1 MTPLR
6 RVIGLWRPE
15 AVLLA
20 VGAVV
25 SLLCVGAGAALALT
39 AGRAVVPAALGG
51 LVLFWSLRL
60 SGAGRVGLRYAERM
74 LTHRATF
81 RALSRLR
88 VWFFREVARNSLGGL
103 GALRSGDALA
113 RLVDDV
119 QALDGLYIRIAIPAI
134 AVVVLLPML
143 MWSMAPAGPFPML
156 LLATLLL
163 TVSIVL
169 PLLAARGALGLGMRL
184 TDAGAGLRVAALD
197 AVTGLREVRAFGAE
211 GRMLASVQAREAA
224 LLRAQRQLA
233 RRGAAAQA
241 GAVLCGQLA
250 LLLVLVAGLPPQR
263 LLPAIMLT
271 LAAFEAVAIMPRAG
285 VLLGLANAAARRI
298 VSAAT
303 APPAVSEPIA
313 PLALPA
319 QHGLRFDS
327 VVFGYPGRP
336 HVLQGLSLDVPA
348 GTRVAILGPSGAGKS
363 TLAALALRVVTPE
376 SGRVLLGGAD
386 LTRLAS
392 ADVHASIAWLS
403 QSTTL
408 FEDTIRANLL
418 LAKPNADD
426 RALWQALEAAV
437 IADVV
442 HALPD
447 GLDTWLGAGGAGLS
461 GGQARRLALA
471 RTLLSD
477 APILLLDEP
486 ATGLDPAA
494 ERAFFTT
501 LNEVAEGRTVI
512 LIVHRLT
519 GVERLDR
526 IWRLSGG
533 KAVAAAG

>member
-1 MTPLR
+1 MSPLR

-20 VGAVV
+20 SGALV
-25 SLLCVGAGAALALT
+25 SLLCAGAGAALAMT
-39 AGRAVVPAALGG
+39 AGRAIVPAALGG
-51 LVLFWSLRL
+51 LVLLWSLRL
-60 SGAGRVGLRYAERM
+60 SGAGRVVLRYAERM

-81 RALSRLR
+81 RSLSRLR
-88 VWFFREVARNSLGGL
+88 VWFFREVARSSLGGL
-103 GALRSGDALA
+103 GSLRSGDALA

-134 AVVVLLPML
+134 AVIVLLPML
-143 MWSMAPAGPFPML
+143 MWAMLPAGPFPML
-156 LLATLLL
+156 VLATLLL
-163 TVSIVL
+163 TVSVVL
-169 PLLAARGALGLGMRL
+169 PALAARSAQGMGMRL
-184 TDAGAGLRVAALD
+184 TQAGAGLRVAALD

-233 RRGAAAQA
+233 RRGAAVQA
-241 GAVLCGQLA
+241 SAVICGQLA
-250 LLLVLVAGLPPQR
+250 ILLVLVAGLTPQR

-271 LAAFEAVAIMPRAG
+271 LAAFETVAIMPRAG

-298 VSAAT
+298 VTAAST
-303 APPAVSEPIA
+303 KPAVPEPA
-313 PLALPA
+313 KPRALPA
-319 QHGLRFDS
+319 GHGLGFEN

-336 HVLQGLSLDVPA
+336 PVLQGLSLDIPQ
-348 GTRVAILGPSGAGKS
+348 GSRIAILGPSGAGKS
-363 TLAALALRVVTPE
+363 TLAALALRVVAPGA
-376 SGRVLLGGAD
+376 GRVTLGGVDIAD
-386 LTRLAS
+386 LAS

-403 QSTTL
+403 QATTL
-408 FEDTIRANLL
+408 FEDTIRANLTL
-418 LAKPNADD
+418 SKPNAGDD
-426 RALWQALEAAV
+426 ALWRALEAAA

-442 HALPD
+442 RGLPE

-471 RTLLSD
+471 RTLLAD

-486 ATGLDPAA
+486 ATGLDPAT

>member
-1 MTPLR
+1 MSPLR

-15 AVLLA
+15 AALLA
-20 VGAVV
+20 SGALV
-25 SLLCVGAGAALALT
+25 SLLCAGAGAALAMT
-39 AGRAVVPAALGG
+39 AGRAIVPAALGG
-51 LVLFWSLRL
+51 LVLLWSLRL
-60 SGAGRVGLRYAERM
+60 SGAGRVILRYAERM
-74 LTHRATF
+74 LTHQATF
-81 RALSRLR
+81 RSLSRLR
-88 VWFFREVARNSLGGL
+88 VWFFRQVARSSLGGL
-103 GALRSGDALA
+103 GSLRSGDALA

-119 QALDGLYIRIAIPAI
+119 QALDGLYIRIVIPAL

-143 MWSMAPAGPFPML
+143 MWAMLPAGPFPML

-163 TVSIVL
+163 TVSVVL
-169 PLLAARGALGLGMRL
+169 PILAARSAQGLGMRL
-184 TDAGAGLRVAALD
+184 THAGAGLRVAALD

-211 GRMLASVQAREAA
+211 GRMLALVQAREAA

-233 RRGAAAQA
+233 RRGAAVQSS
-241 GAVLCGQLA
+241 AVVCGQLA
-250 LLLVLVAGLPPQR
+250 VLLVLVAGLPPQR

-271 LAAFEAVAIMPRAG
+271 LAVFEAVAIMPRAG
-285 VLLGLANAAARRI
+285 VLLGLANAAAHRI
-298 VSAAT
+298 VAAAST
-303 APPAVSEPIA
+303 APAVPEPGV
-313 PLALPA
+313 PLALPDG
-319 QHGLRFDS
+319 HGLRFDN

-336 HVLQGLSLDVPA
+336 PVLQGLSLDIPQGA
-348 GTRVAILGPSGAGKS
+348 RVAILGPSGAGKS
-363 TLAALALRVVTPE
+363 TLAALALRVVAPGA
-376 SGRVLLGGAD
+376 GRVTLGGVDIAD
-386 LTRLAS
+386 LAS

-403 QSTTL
+403 QATTL
-408 FEDTIRANLL
+408 FEDTIRANLTL
-418 LAKPNADD
+418 SRPGADD
-426 RALWQALEAAV
+426 DALWRALEAAA

-442 HALPD
+442 RQLPD

-471 RTLLSD
+471 RTLLAD

-494 ERAFFTT
+494 ERAFLTT

>member
-1 MTPLR
+1 MSALR
-6 RVIGLWRPE
+6 KVVGLWRPE
-15 AVLLA
+15 AALLA
-20 VGAVV
+20 SGAVV
-25 SLLCVGAGAALALT
+25 SLLCVGAGATLAMT
-39 AGRAVVPAALGG
+39 AGRAIVPTALGG
-51 LVLFWSLRL
+51 LVLLWSLRL
-60 SGAGRVGLRYAERM
+60 SGAGRVVLRYGERM

-81 RALSRLR
+81 RSLSRLR
-88 VWFFREVARNSLGGL
+88 VWFFRQVAKSSLGGL
-103 GALRSGDALA
+103 GSLRSGDALA

-119 QALDGLYIRIAIPAI
+119 QALDGLYIRIAIPAV
-134 AVVVLLPML
+134 AVLVLLPML
-143 MWSMAPAGPFPML
+143 MWATSPAGRLPML
-156 LLATLLL
+156 GLAALLL
-163 TVSIVL
+163 IVSIGL
-169 PLLAARGALGLGMRL
+169 PLAAARGAMGLGVRL

-211 GRMLASVQAREAA
+211 GRMLAAVQAREAA

-250 LLLVLVAGLPPQR
+250 LLLVLMAGLPSQR
-263 LLPAIMLT
+263 LLPALMLT

-298 VSAAT
+298 VAASSSQT
-303 APPAVSEPIA
+303 AVPEPAAPA
-313 PLALPA
+313 PLPDG
-319 QHGLRFDS
+319 HGLRFDS
-327 VVFGYPGRP
+327 VVFGYPGRGP
-336 HVLQGLSLDVPA
+336 VLQGLSLDIPQ
-348 GTRVAILGPSGAGKS
+348 GSRVAILGPSGAGKS
-363 TLAALALRVVTPE
+363 TLAALALRVVAPGA
-376 SGRVLLGGAD
+376 GRVLLGGVDIAQ
-386 LTRLAS
+386 LAS

-403 QSTTL
+403 QATTL
-408 FEDTIRANLL
+408 FEDTVRANLL
-418 LAKPNADD
+418 LSKPGADD
-426 RALWQALEAAV
+426 AALWQALEAAA

-442 HALPD
+442 RALPE

-461 GGQARRLALA
+461 GGQSRRLALA
-471 RTLLSD
+471 RTLLAD

-486 ATGLDPAA
+486 ATGLDPAT